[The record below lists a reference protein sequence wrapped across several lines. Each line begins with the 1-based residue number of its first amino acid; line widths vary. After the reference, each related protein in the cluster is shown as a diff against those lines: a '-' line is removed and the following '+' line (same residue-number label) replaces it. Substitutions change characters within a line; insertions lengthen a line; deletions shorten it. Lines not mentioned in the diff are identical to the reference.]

1 LLAILIIIYNKT
13 SPAALAWLCLNIWTL
28 CFGFFLGDAKQN
40 INMLIIDKIVAFLSH
55 VCCITAI
62 ILLDWD
68 NQEWCGR
75 KEQEIIVL
83 YQLKE

>member
-40 INMLIIDKIVAFLSH
+40 INM
-55 VCCITAI
+55 
-62 ILLDWD
+62 
-68 NQEWCGR
+68 
-75 KEQEIIVL
+75 
-83 YQLKE
+83 